1 MRLEYRGI
9 APFNEDAAE
18 WNCQIQCLRVWT
30 EDVNKVALHIEPDVH
45 AEIRLRRCEV
55 QERNTECVSFG
66 ERTTELGIHST
77 PLD

>member
-9 APFNEDAAE
+9 APFNDDAAE

-45 AEIRLRRCEV
+45 AGWGVLTPRKSS
-55 QERNTECVSFG
+55 RN
-66 ERTTELGIHST
+66 
-77 PLD
+77 PPA